1 VIHARTAQRQQQDPR
16 ERRVRSTQAE
26 PDLLTL
32 QRQLGNQAVMR
43 LLRAHGSLARQAPST
58 TVLGGRPVSK
68 EQMLWLTDAE
78 QWAALVRQG
87 GEEYLKL
94 YAEIATLLQADK
106 VEDVK
111 GMAVADINGARRDA
125 YGDLKPGLNFVR
137 NLGSRGRTG
146 YLYDGKWTSTLPDGV
161 DGEEPKVA
169 VVLSNTAFDPDNKA
183 FTLGVLRHELEHAV
197 HNRMAADWLKRW
209 RGDEK
214 ARRQPFRTWLR
225 GQQLSPV
232 DRALVAERLAGGLS
246 STEAL
251 ANTEGFMAAFATE
264 APDLPLAD
272 APAEE
277 ELRDAA
283 GFWVRADK
291 AVQAEVRS
299 RLLAF
304 AARLTGESRERLRK
318 TAVKLRAENAAF
330 KDLLDPLT
338 EAPKTT
344 KRP

>member
-1 VIHARTAQRQQQDPR
+1 MG
-16 ERRVRSTQAE
+16 E
-26 PDLLTL
+26 
-32 QRQLGNQAVMR
+32 
-43 LLRAHGSLARQAPST
+43 
-58 TVLGGRPVSK
+58 RPVSK
-68 EQMLWLTDAE
+68 EQLHWLTDAE
-78 QWAALVRQG
+78 QWATLVRRG

-125 YGDLKPGLNFVR
+125 YGDLAPGLNFVR

-146 YLYDGKWTSTLPDGV
+146 YLYDGKFTSTLPDTA

-169 VVLSNTAFDPDNKA
+169 VVLSNTAFDADNKA

-214 ARRQPFRTWLR
+214 ARRQPFRAWLR

-264 APDLPLAD
+264 KPGLHLAD

-283 GFWVRADK
+283 NFWVHADK
-291 AVQAEVRS
+291 AVRAEMGS
-299 RLLAF
+299 RLRAF
-304 AARLTGESRERLRK
+304 GARLTGESRARFRATL
-318 TAVKLRAENAAF
+318 VQLRAENEAF
-330 KDLLDPLT
+330 KELLDPLI
-338 EAPKTT
+338 EAHKAT

>member
-1 VIHARTAQRQQQDPR
+1 VR
-16 ERRVRSTQAE
+16 EASTPGE

-32 QRQLGNQAVMR
+32 QRQLGNQGVMR
-43 LLRAHGSLARQAPST
+43 LLRAQGSLARQAPAT
-58 TVLGGRPVSK
+58 TLMGERPVSK
-68 EQMLWLTDAE
+68 EQLLWLTDAE
-78 QWAALVRQG
+78 QWAELVRQG
-87 GEEYLKL
+87 GEEYFKL

-111 GMAVADINGARRDA
+111 GTAVADINGARRDG

-137 NLGSRGRTG
+137 NLGSRGRTT
-146 YLYDGKWTSTLPDGV
+146 YLYDGKATSTLPDTA

-169 VVLSNTAFDPDNKA
+169 VILSNTAFDPDNKA

-197 HNRMAADWLKRW
+197 HNRMAANWLKRW

-232 DRALVAERLAGGLS
+232 DRALVVERLAGTVSG
-246 STEAL
+246 TEAL

-277 ELRDAA
+277 ELTDAA
-283 GFWVRADK
+283 KFWARTDDK
-291 AVQAEVRS
+291 AIKAEVRS

-304 AARLTGESRERLRK
+304 GARLSGETRERFRQTL
-318 TAVKLRAENAAF
+318 VKLLAQNAAW
-330 KDLLDPLT
+330 KDLLDPLI
-338 EAPKTT
+338 EAQKTT
-344 KRP
+344 KRR